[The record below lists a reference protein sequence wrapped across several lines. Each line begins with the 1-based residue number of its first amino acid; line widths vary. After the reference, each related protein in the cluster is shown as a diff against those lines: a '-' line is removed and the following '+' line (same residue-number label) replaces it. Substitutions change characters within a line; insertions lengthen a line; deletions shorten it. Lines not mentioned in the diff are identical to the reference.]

1 MGGGACGLCP
11 KSGSRARLPGF
22 ILLLGFSGTLFVVSI
37 LRSWGGYGGGG
48 LLWVHFKLGM
58 ALSGLCERRRVCGLC
73 PKSTIRRVRAL
84 PSEVYPAV
92 KLQRYFTCGFDFRL
106 WLPFTSTFVVLK
118 DLSKKTSMNA
128 SCFHGNHIK
137 TFILSKHCAILLEPF
152 IHS

>member
-1 MGGGACGLCP
+1 MGGGELVGCVRSQGRGLAFRGLSCCWASAVLYLWFRFCG
-11 KSGSRARLPGF
+11 PG
-22 ILLLGFSGTLFVVSI
+22 GVM
-37 LRSWGGYGGGG
+37 GGG

-106 WLPFTSTFVVLK
+106 WLPFASIFVVLK

-137 TFILSKHCAILLEPF
+137 TFILSKHWAILLEPF
-152 IHS
+152 IHL